1 MTFDLK
7 TGIIKKLKD
16 APKQKRR
23 EEMQVSPSGMAAA
36 SQAVPGEFDSRHLLQ
51 KEKCTLGGAF
61 LFLEIDRILTRVEGG
76 AVLREQN
83 ALPYGIGVRCV
94 CWAKSAIDN
103 CRAGRAAKG
112 ATLVTI

>member
-7 TGIIKKLKD
+7 TGIIKKLKG

-51 KEKCTLGGAF
+51 KSTSRSMWLVDFTYYLFTLHFSLVSF
-61 LFLEIDRILTRVEGG
+61 LSIFEVISNSE
-76 AVLREQN
+76 
-83 ALPYGIGVRCV
+83 
-94 CWAKSAIDN
+94 
-103 CRAGRAAKG
+103 
-112 ATLVTI
+112 